1 MPDART
7 SAAGADSTVRMFRSD
22 FLEALTHVKPW
33 VPHLL
38 YVPVVAA
45 CLWLAPTAPAATA
58 LLFAAGLV
66 VWSLT
71 EYLMHRFV
79 FHWPDDIMD
88 ETHAVVESLGPG
100 EAAIPAM
107 PSWKHL
113 AYFVGHGVHHVAPSE
128 PTRLVMPPGASI
140 PLAVLFYALFHLLFG
155 QATLGL
161 FAGFVTGYLA
171 YDTIHYA
178 VHHQGMPTRWGRYLK
193 KRHARHHFVDADEDY
208 GVSSPLWDL
217 VFGTF
222 SQPRKAR

>member
-1 MPDART
+1 MSTTRSIGPDYVP
-7 SAAGADSTVRMFRSD
+7 VRMFRSD
-22 FLEALTHVKPW
+22 FLERFTHVQPW
-33 VPHLL
+33 VPHLI

-45 CLWLAPTAPAATA
+45 SLWFAPTAPAQTA
-58 LLFAAGLV
+58 LLFALGLV
-66 VWSLT
+66 VWSLV

-88 ETHAVVESLGPG
+88 QTHAVVEHLKPG
-100 EAAIPAM
+100 EAAIPAL

-113 AYFVGHGVHHVAPSE
+113 AYFIGHGVHHVAPSE

-140 PLAVLFYALFHLLFG
+140 PLALLFFGLFRLLFG
-155 QATLGL
+155 AWTLGV
-161 FAGFVTGYLA
+161 FAGFILGYLV

-178 VHHQGMPTRWGRYLK
+178 VHHQGLPTRWGRYLK
-193 KRHARHHFVDADEDY
+193 KRHARHHHVDADEDY

-222 SQPRKAR
+222 SRKPARG